1 MNVSRSENPTTTL
14 VFESSLSIYK
24 YIIYM
29 YIMHFIPWDLIYR
42 PQQKFQQERCTEIE
56 NYKTA
61 AKMGKSYPVVFGF
74 LKAEMIRKIN
84 LNPGV
89 QYRKLFLCLF
99 P

>member
-1 MNVSRSENPTTTL
+1 MNVSRSENPTATL

-42 PQQKFQQERCTEIE
+42 PRQKFQQERCTEIE

-61 AKMGKSYPVVFGF
+61 AKMGKSLESIVLRN
-74 LKAEMIRKIN
+74 LKNEA
-84 LNPGV
+84 V
-89 QYRKLFLCLF
+89 
-99 P
+99 